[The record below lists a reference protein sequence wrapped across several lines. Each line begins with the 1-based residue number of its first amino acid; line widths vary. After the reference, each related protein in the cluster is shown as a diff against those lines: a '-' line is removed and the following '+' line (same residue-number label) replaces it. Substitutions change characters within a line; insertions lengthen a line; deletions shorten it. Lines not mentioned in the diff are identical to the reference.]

1 MADIYHDRLQYRIN
15 FFKCQP
21 ALNYGFR
28 DRRERWQQSITSPDA
43 LATRE
48 AMKDVI
54 RFWLDLGCD
63 GFRVDMAASLV
74 KNDPDS
80 LGTIALWQKVRAF
93 LDAEFPEAA
102 MVSGSAPERSAL
114 TWMEGKSTMGNWM
127 TGRFT

>member
-1 MADIYHDRLQYRIN
+1 
-15 FFKCQP
+15 
-21 ALNYGFR
+21 
-28 DRRERWQQSITSPDA
+28 
-43 LATRE
+43 
-48 AMKDVI
+48 
-54 RFWLDLGCD
+54 
-63 GFRVDMAASLV
+63 MAASLV

-114 TWMEGKSTMGNWM
+114 TWMVGKSTLGNWL